1 MNYLYFS
8 EATVDGGGEGGDM
21 DNACFPV
28 SSILGVAPNSDTT
41 SKIFFE
47 SLNGTGAGPAG
58 ENDTITVAHASGKHR
73 EFAELVASVS
83 ETRTGRDRSACPQ
96 FIVFAD
102 EKAGIYYDNGNGAG
116 VNGAVVTSADA
127 T

>member
-8 EATVDGGGEGGDM
+8 EGTVDGDGSAGDAM
-21 DNACFPV
+21 DNACYPV
-28 SSILGVAPNSDTT
+28 TSILGVEPVGDTT
-41 SKIFFE
+41 SKILFE
-47 SLNGTGAGPAG
+47 SINGTGAGPSG
-58 ENDTITVAHASGKHR
+58 EYDSITLTHATGKHR
-73 EFAELVASVS
+73 EFAELVASAT
-83 ETRTGRDRSACPQ
+83 EYKTGRDRTLCPQ

-116 VNGAVVTSADA
+116 LNGTVACTTD